1 MQDMIAIGETWFRSQ
16 RREHLAVEVEYRPVV
31 GLARMVRAT
40 AVVGRWESMDAA
52 GQILRTE
59 TRDWFVDTT
68 DLAQDPK
75 KGDRIASIEGG
86 TEVLYEVMVPPG
98 GQHHWRWSDR
108 NQTLRRIHTMVV
120 SGAAAT
126 ANDTLL
132 VRAVGA
138 STAASITDEQ
148 IVSQLY
154 IDLGTARSIT
164 RQVTATAAY
173 VYVVLPD
180 SFGDPLI
187 FVNGFRVTAFDLT
200 TRSITFSGQT
210 ARAYRVYRS
219 TYPVTGSL
227 LVEVS

>member
-16 RREHLAVEVEYRPVV
+16 RREHLAVEVSYQPAV
-31 GLARMVRAT
+31 GLARTVRST
-40 AVVGRWESMDAA
+40 AVIGRWESMDAA
-52 GQILRTE
+52 GQMLRTE

-75 KGDRIASIEGG
+75 KGDRIVAGDV
-86 TEVLYEVMVPPG
+86 TYEVMIPPG
-98 GQHHWRWSDR
+98 AQHHWRWSDR

-120 SGAAAT
+120 SGAAAA

-138 STAASITDEQ
+138 STAAAITDEQ
-148 IVSQLY
+148 IVSQLTL
-154 IDLGTARSIT
+154 DLGTGRSISQ
-164 RQVTATAAY
+164 QVAAAAAY
-173 VYVVLPD
+173 LYVVLPD

-187 FVNGFRVTAFDLT
+187 SVNGFRVTAFDAT
-200 TRSITFSGQT
+200 TRSITFAGQT

-219 TYPVTGSL
+219 TYPVTGSV
-227 LVEVS
+227 LVEVA

>member
-1 MQDMIAIGETWFRSQ
+1 MQDMIAIGETWFQSQ
-16 RREHLAVEVEYRPVV
+16 RREHLAVEVEYRPLV
-31 GLARMVRAT
+31 GLARTVRAT

-75 KGDRIASIEGG
+75 KGDKIVSVESGQ
-86 TEVLYEVMVPPG
+86 EVTYEVMVPPG

-108 NQTLRRIHTMVV
+108 NQTLRRIHAMVV

-138 STAASITDEQ
+138 STAAVITDEQ
-148 IVSQLY
+148 IVAQLY
-154 IDLGTARSIT
+154 LDIGTGRSIS
-164 RQVTATAAY
+164 RQVDAAAAY
-173 VYVVLPD
+173 LYVVLPD
-180 SFGDPLI
+180 SFGSPLI
-187 FVNGFRVTAFDLT
+187 SVNGFRVTAWESS

-210 ARAYRVYRS
+210 ARAYRVSRS
-219 TYPVTGSL
+219 TYLINGAE
-227 LVEVS
+227 LVEVA